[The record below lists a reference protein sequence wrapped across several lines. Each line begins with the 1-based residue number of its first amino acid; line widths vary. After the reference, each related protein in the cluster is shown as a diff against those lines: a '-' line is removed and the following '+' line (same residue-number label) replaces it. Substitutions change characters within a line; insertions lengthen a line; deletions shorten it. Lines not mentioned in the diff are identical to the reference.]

1 MINLIMLFIIY
12 GCLGW
17 IVEVAYVRILTG
29 NFYNR
34 GFLHMPFLPIY
45 ATGAV
50 IVTVTLQS
58 IDNPVLLF
66 FFTVILTSILEYGT
80 SAIMERLFH
89 TRWWDYSKVRFN
101 INGRICARNSL
112 LFGVLGLFVIKIS
125 NPFFFNL
132 IDKVSFYTKTTIVDL
147 FIALFI
153 IDLAYTLRNVS
164 NLPIRDIRI
173 ISGKV
178 KAYRDGKLKSLEEL
192 LEELEEF
199 KLRDELKKY
208 TNRFADKFEIHRLL
222 ISAFTIIIIFGL
234 ILNNIIVLELLL
246 IIIVLAIFGI
256 FYNIKHKNT
265 KSKH

>member
-12 GCLGW
+12 GFLGW
-17 IVEVAYVRILTG
+17 VVEVLYVRLLSG
-29 NFYNR
+29 HFYNR

-50 IVTVTLQS
+50 IVTAILQPINNS
-58 IDNPVLLF
+58 IILF
-66 FFTVILTSILEYGT
+66 ISAVIVTSILEYAT
-80 SAIMERLFH
+80 SVIMERLFH
-89 TRWWDYSKVRFN
+89 TRWWDYSNLRFN
-101 INGRICARNSL
+101 LNGRICMRNSL
-112 LFGVLGLFVIKIS
+112 LFGFLGLFVIKIS
-125 NPFFFNL
+125 NPFIFNL
-132 IDKVSFYTKTTIVDL
+132 IGDVPFTTKTTIVDL
-147 FIALFI
+147 FVALFI

-178 KAYRDGKLKSLEEL
+178 KAYREGKLKSLEEL
-192 LEELEEF
+192 LDELEEF

-208 TNRFADKFEIHRLL
+208 TNRFADKFEIHRSL
-222 ISAFTIIIIFGL
+222 ILAFVIIIILGL
-234 ILNNIIVLELLL
+234 ILNNIIILELLL
-246 IIIVLAIFGI
+246 IIIVLTIFSI